1 MIPEPDPKNPTPL
14 YAQIVDQVRRMV
26 ALGALR
32 SGDRFLTVREL
43 AARVRV
49 NRNTAA
55 RAIQELERA
64 GIVRTRVGQGT
75 FISDCVPAISA
86 ERRAEI
92 LDEALDR
99 VVIEARNAGV
109 PLEELGWRLSR
120 RIEHFRQGRSDWRE
134 EEGE

>member
-1 MIPEPDPKNPTPL
+1 MIPEPDPASPVPL
-14 YAQIVDQVRRMV
+14 YAQIVEQVRRLV

-32 SGDRFLTVREL
+32 TGDRFLTVREL
-43 AARVRV
+43 AARSRV

-64 GIVRTRVGQGT
+64 GVVRTRVGQGT
-75 FISDCVPAISA
+75 FISDAIPAVSA
-86 ERRAEI
+86 ERRDEI

-99 VVIEARNAGV
+99 VVLDAHNVGV

-120 RIEHFRQGRSDWRE
+120 RIERFRRSRMERRE
-134 EEGE
+134 EEA